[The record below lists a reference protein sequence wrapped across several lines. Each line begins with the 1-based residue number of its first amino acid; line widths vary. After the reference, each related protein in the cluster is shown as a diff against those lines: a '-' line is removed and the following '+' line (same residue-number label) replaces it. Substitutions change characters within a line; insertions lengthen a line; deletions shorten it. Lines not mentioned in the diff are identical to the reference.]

1 MCDDDDGD
9 GDDRAV
15 VLSSVL
21 RRLVRRHVLAPWLAA
36 LSHSFGAAL
45 GDASTL
51 AGAPA
56 PAMRSGGGQHGSA
69 QSPQQIQATAEQEAM
84 VAAAP
89 DILGCARRILE
100 QHCGDAVV

>member
-1 MCDDDDGD
+1 MSCHGDNDDDGD
-9 GDDRAV
+9 DD
-15 VLSSVL
+15 
-21 RRLVRRHVLAPWLAA
+21 RLVRRHVLAPWLAA

-45 GDASTL
+45 GDATL
-51 AGAPA
+51 ADAPA
-56 PAMRSGGGQHGSA
+56 PATRSGGGQHGSA
-69 QSPQQIQATAEQEAM
+69 KSPQQIKTIAEQEAM